1 MSAPHFNI
9 TARLLHWLMAAMILS
24 MLFIGVAMVASVSER
39 PWLIDL
45 HRPLGMAILL
55 LALLRLAN
63 RLRHS
68 PPPLPRDLPRWQV
81 LAATAS
87 HRVLYSLMFALPLLG
102 WSMLSAGGYPITM
115 FGDLQ
120 LPAIMPHDPTLY
132 GWLRRSHGLLAWL
145 LFLILLGHIAAA
157 LFHAWI
163 RRDGVFTTMVRRTA
177 GPAASFEQP
186 PGIARSDV

>member
-1 MSAPHFNI
+1 MSAPHFNA

-24 MLFIGVAMVASVSER
+24 MLFIGVAMVASVSQR

-87 HRVLYSLMFALPLLG
+87 HWALYALMLALPLLG
-102 WSMLSAGGYPITM
+102 WSLLSAGSYPITM
-115 FGDLQ
+115 VGDWQ
-120 LPAIMPHDPTLY
+120 LPAIVPHDPTLY

-157 LFHAWI
+157 LLHAWV
-163 RRDGVFTTMVRRTA
+163 RRDGVFTMMIQR
-177 GPAASFEQP
+177 AAAPVASL
-186 PGIARSDV
+186 D